1 MKRPYSI
8 SAWIPAVLVLV
19 LAACSSNPSQSTS
32 STATPAGGSGSQP
45 AASNAASTPA
55 PAPPIVVPSGTEFTV
70 SMASAVGSKTSHD
83 NDPFEAT
90 LAEPV
95 VVGDKVVIPK
105 GASCSGIV
113 TQAHPAGRFKG
124 AATLGITLR
133 SVTVNGQPY
142 AIQSAI
148 ASQQSKGKGKRTAGF
163 IGGGAAGG
171 ALIGGLAGGA
181 KGMGIGALVGA
192 GAGTVGAAFT
202 GNRDISIPVETL
214 VRFNLTA
221 DLSVPQK

>member
-1 MKRPYSI
+1 MKRRYSI
-8 SAWIPAVLVLV
+8 SGWIPAVLVLA
-19 LAACSSNPSQSTS
+19 LAACSSNPSSS
-32 STATPAGGSGSQP
+32 STNSGATGGSQP
-45 AASNAASTPA
+45 PATAANPAAT
-55 PAPPIVVPSGTEFTV
+55 IVVPSGTAFTV
-70 SMASAVGSKTSHD
+70 SMASAVGSKTSHE

-105 GASCSGIV
+105 GASASGIV

-124 AATLGITLR
+124 AATLGLSLR
-133 SVTVNGQPY
+133 SVTINGQPY
-142 AIQSAI
+142 AIQTTI

-214 VRFNLTA
+214 VRFSLTA
-221 DLSVPQK
+221 DLPVPQK